1 VNSLNTSV
9 SPVIPSTTSVHY
21 LRNTLTSPLI
31 IPAGTTSGEKLMRV
45 IHMFRSP
52 NEMFSVNLG
61 PTFDGLTMS
70 KEDFEVEEYTI
81 NVLPFTAAN
90 ASIESVSAPIKPGM
104 KPVTVSA
111 VIRKFSAAISNFPLL
126 IVLTVV

>member
-1 VNSLNTSV
+1 
-9 SPVIPSTTSVHY
+9 
-21 LRNTLTSPLI
+21 
-31 IPAGTTSGEKLMRV
+31 MRV

-52 NEMFSVNLG
+52 NEIFNVNLG

-70 KEDFEVEEYTI
+70 REDFEVEEYTKCTS
-81 NVLPFTAAN
+81 FTAAN

-111 VIRKFSAAISNFPLL
+111 VIRNFSSAAISNFPVAYL
-126 IVLTVV
+126 LTVV

>member
-1 VNSLNTSV
+1 
-9 SPVIPSTTSVHY
+9 
-21 LRNTLTSPLI
+21 
-31 IPAGTTSGEKLMRV
+31 MRV

-52 NEMFSVNLG
+52 SEYFNVNLG

-90 ASIESVSAPIKPGM
+90 V
-104 KPVTVSA
+104 
-111 VIRKFSAAISNFPLL
+111 
-126 IVLTVV
+126 

>member
-1 VNSLNTSV
+1 
-9 SPVIPSTTSVHY
+9 
-21 LRNTLTSPLI
+21 
-31 IPAGTTSGEKLMRV
+31 
-45 IHMFRSP
+45 
-52 NEMFSVNLG
+52 
-61 PTFDGLTMS
+61 MS

-90 ASIESVSAPIKPGM
+90 ASIESVSAIKPGM

-111 VIRKFSAAISNFPLL
+111 VIRNFSAAISNFPLL

>member
-1 VNSLNTSV
+1 
-9 SPVIPSTTSVHY
+9 
-21 LRNTLTSPLI
+21 
-31 IPAGTTSGEKLMRV
+31 MRV

-52 NEMFSVNLG
+52 SEIFNVNLG

-70 KEDFEVEEYTI
+70 REDFEVEEYTKCTS
-81 NVLPFTAAN
+81 FTAAN

-111 VIRKFSAAISNFPLL
+111 VIRNFSSAAISNFPVAYRINGGVEVVQNQVASIAAAGTATITLL
-126 IVLTVV
+126 

>member
-1 VNSLNTSV
+1 
-9 SPVIPSTTSVHY
+9 
-21 LRNTLTSPLI
+21 
-31 IPAGTTSGEKLMRV
+31 
-45 IHMFRSP
+45 
-52 NEMFSVNLG
+52 
-61 PTFDGLTMS
+61 MS

-111 VIRKFSAAISNFPLL
+111 VSNFLVLFLISPLL

>member
-21 LRNTLTSPLI
+21 FRQRNTLTSPLI

-81 NVLPFTAAN
+81 NVLPLQLLT
-90 ASIESVSAPIKPGM
+90 SIESVSAPIKPGM

-111 VIRKFSAAISNFPLL
+111 IRNFLVLLFLISRCLSY
-126 IVLTVV
+126 

>member
-1 VNSLNTSV
+1 
-9 SPVIPSTTSVHY
+9 
-21 LRNTLTSPLI
+21 
-31 IPAGTTSGEKLMRV
+31 MRV

-52 NEMFSVNLG
+52 SFNVNLG

-90 ASIESVSAPIKPGM
+90 KY
-104 KPVTVSA
+104 
-111 VIRKFSAAISNFPLL
+111 RISFHQLNL
-126 IVLTVV
+126 V